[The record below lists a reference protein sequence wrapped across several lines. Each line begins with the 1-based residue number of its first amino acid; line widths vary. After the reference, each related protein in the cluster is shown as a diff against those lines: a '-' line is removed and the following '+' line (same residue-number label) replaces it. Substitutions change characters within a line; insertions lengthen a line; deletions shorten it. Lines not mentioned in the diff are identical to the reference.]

1 MNFMSDGWWQKKRRK
16 LRCDIRFD
24 VFSRITFPTLNFLL
38 GFFLSS
44 SSLLFFCRIN
54 IFTWYRSL
62 LFYGNKYVSRCCVTL
77 FIDEFMNECNDEMPS
92 LKFPWK
98 CFVYSLAIY
107 SKNWKWCT
115 PRLDFYFRYIFLS
128 LLGSPSYTCK
138 SRTWTKW
145 FVRLFPTRSCIFFY
159 IWMRYNQNSI
169 HSFQQNKHVKCSEYS
184 NFSGE
189 ILFLSAFGY
198 VIALDVKCLN
208 YSFLSCWAVFF
219 LLFIFFSLFYVS
231 VNKILTR
238 KRKKIMA
245 NFR

>member
-1 MNFMSDGWWQKKRRK
+1 MTKKNTIRTYRSEAKQIIVGSLFVEFWMNFMSDGWWQKKRRK

-115 PRLDFYFRYIFLS
+115 PRLDLLFSLHLS
-128 LLGSPSYTCK
+128 LFTWVTKLYMQITHMNK
-138 SRTWTKW
+138 MIRT
-145 FVRLFPTRSCIFFY
+145 P
-159 IWMRYNQNSI
+159 
-169 HSFQQNKHVKCSEYS
+169 
-184 NFSGE
+184 FS
-189 ILFLSAFGY
+189 
-198 VIALDVKCLN
+198 
-208 YSFLSCWAVFF
+208 YSFVYFF
-219 LLFIFFSLFYVS
+219 LLLDA
-231 VNKILTR
+231 L
-238 KRKKIMA
+238 
-245 NFR
+245 